1 MSKIVAICH
10 CNIPQ
15 GHCSGDEHIILT
27 SQQHRCSI
35 WAGDACMQTKKHIDR
50 EHSIQFHAPMQN
62 LNLICSWNP
71 EGPAVIQC
79 VPEPSLLPRPW
90 PLTWSLSLFLFVWP
104 PPPLALRVHGEY
116 FFCWFCFAHIQY
128 GWNTNG
134 LEPKCHRHWN
144 NGALVVFDGLIECVD
159 GIRASAGCSVLIMF
173 VRAPPAK
180 STDLPWCTILR
191 LSFIQMCMLGHYIV
205 CMLDKCVYGTKPKN
219 ILHTRSMYE

>member
-1 MSKIVAICH
+1 MSKIAAKCH

-15 GHCSGDEHIILT
+15 GHCSGNEHIILT

-35 WAGDACMQTKKHIDR
+35 WAGDACMQTKKHIDWP
-50 EHSIQFHAPMQN
+50 EHSRQFHAPMQN

-71 EGPAVIQC
+71 EGLAVIQC
-79 VPEPSLLPRPW
+79 VTEPSLLPRPW
-90 PLTWSLSLFLFVWP
+90 PLTWSLSFSLSGHPHHWLSEYTVSIFSVGFV
-104 PPPLALRVHGEY
+104 L
-116 FFCWFCFAHIQY
+116 HIQY
-128 GWNTNG
+128 GWNRNG

-159 GIRASAGCSVLIMF
+159 VIRASAGCSVLIMF

-191 LSFIQMCMLGHYIV
+191 LSFIEMCMLGHYIV

-219 ILHTRSMYE
+219 ILHTT